1 MKAIYLIGEPG
12 VGKSTVIRELYPN
25 MRATTAI
32 RLNKQLWGQ
41 PLKRGHITAGVML
54 GKEREGFTGTDA
66 LGMSVNPD
74 AIEWA
79 NSKHPYR
86 FIIGEGARLANIA
99 FLTALNKNTNL
110 TVAYLVADNAAQRRE
125 QRSERLGTEL
135 QAESWVKGRKT
146 GARNLAALCTQQNI
160 EVITIDTSTR
170 EPSMIASEI
179 YRHIRPV
186 ERGGQSD

>member
-146 GARNLAALCTQQNI
+146 GARNLAALCTQQGI
-160 EVITIDTSTR
+160 HTITIDTSTR

-179 YRHIRPV
+179 YRHTDTHDK
-186 ERGGQSD
+186 GGHND

>member
-25 MRATTAI
+25 LRATTAI

-74 AIEWA
+74 AIAWCSDA
-79 NSKHPYR
+79 SIPYR

-99 FLTALNKNTNL
+99 FLTALHVSIRTSQSRTL
-110 TVAYLVADNAAQRRE
+110 IADNAAQRRE
-125 QRSERLGTEL
+125 QRAERLGTDL
-135 QAESWVKGRKT
+135 QAESCVIGRKT
-146 GARNLAALCTQQNI
+146 GARNLAALCTQQGI
-160 EVITIDTSTR
+160 HSHHHRHKHKRTFYDSLRDIPPHQTS
-170 EPSMIASEI
+170 
-179 YRHIRPV
+179 
-186 ERGGQSD
+186 